1 MSPSTETLDP
11 ISPVGHV
18 FQVRSLRKIHLGP
31 VCVGIRSN
39 EPDFK
44 GFRFFSK
51 SFHPYSAGSSDDGD
65 EPHFTLN
72 LCNLGV
78 DGPWPLETLR
88 ATQDKSY
95 RGKRM
100 SAGYYLTDH
109 FGAPAYLVTQG
120 TQYWI
125 FAEDFEPIL
134 WPYAVKHLLTLY
146 SMEHGMLHLKAAGIA
161 IEGQGALLVGR
172 GGSGKTV
179 LLTQLC
185 GAGAQFLSNT
195 HALIDGRNLLGI
207 RTTMRVRSDPF
218 FGPIIATRGLSPNV
232 KAGEYCAD
240 PLADLGWPGVR
251 SAPVRSVCLVDY
263 KGSGTRTIRE
273 IDRDTV
279 FDYMEQ
285 FSLAVNVY
293 GLKED
298 ILDSLAGDVTRF
310 SAEMSQMK
318 ARLHALVDGS
328 RCYYISCDASD
339 PGNLRSIC
347 DLLKTPSDPF
357 YGPDDQDTD

>member
-1 MSPSTETLDP
+1 MLSSTETLDP
-11 ISPVGHV
+11 LSPVGTG
-18 FQVRSLRKIHLGP
+18 FQVRSRGRIHLGP
-31 VCVGIRSN
+31 VCIDLRSN

-51 SFHPYSAGSSDDGD
+51 SVLPHSADSGDDD
-65 EPHFTLN
+65 DAPHFTLN
-72 LCNLGV
+72 LCHLGI
-78 DGPWPLETLR
+78 DGPWPLQTLR
-88 ATQDKSY
+88 EMQDKSY
-95 RGKRM
+95 RGRRM
-100 SAGYYLTDH
+100 AAGYYLTDH
-109 FGAPAYLVTQG
+109 FGAPAYLVTGG

-134 WPYAVKHLLTLY
+134 WPYAIKHLLTLY

-161 IEGQGALLVGR
+161 IDGQGALLVGR

-179 LLTQLC
+179 LLAQLC
-185 GAGAQFLSNT
+185 GAGAQFMSNT

-207 RTTMRVRSDPF
+207 RTSMRVRSDRF
-218 FGPIIATRGLSPNV
+218 FGPIIATRGLPPSV

-240 PLADLGWPGVR
+240 PLADLGWPGVG

-263 KGSGTRTIRE
+263 KGSGTRAIRE
-273 IDRDTV
+273 MDRDTL

-298 ILDSLAGDVTRF
+298 ILDSLSGEVTRF
-310 SAEMSQMK
+310 SVEMSHMK
-318 ARLHALVDGS
+318 ARLRALVNGS
-328 RCYYISCDASD
+328 RCYYLSCDASD
-339 PGNLRSIC
+339 AGNLQAIC
-347 DLLKTPSDPF
+347 DLLKTPGDPV
-357 YGPDDQDTD
+357 

>member
-1 MSPSTETLDP
+1 MLPSTEALDP
-11 ISPVGHV
+11 VSPVGNV
-18 FQVRSLRKIHLGP
+18 FQVRSRRKIHLGP
-31 VCVGIRSN
+31 VCIDIRSN

-51 SFHPYSAGSSDDGD
+51 SFDPRSPTSSDDD
-65 EPHFTLN
+65 DAPHFTLS

-78 DGPWPLETLR
+78 DGPWPLQTLR
-88 ATQDKSY
+88 AVQDKSY

-109 FGAPAYLVTQG
+109 FGAPAYLVTRG

-125 FAEDFEPIL
+125 FAEDFESIL
-134 WPYAVKHLLTLY
+134 WPYAIKHLLTLY

-161 IEGQGALLVGR
+161 IDGQGALLVGR

-179 LLTQLC
+179 LLSHLC

-195 HALIDGRNLLGI
+195 HSLIDGRNLLGI
-207 RTTMRVRSDPF
+207 RTAMRVRSDQF
-218 FGPIIATRGLSPNV
+218 FGPIIARRGLSPSV

-273 IDRDTV
+273 MDRDTL

-298 ILDSLAGDVTRF
+298 VLDSLAGEVTRF
-310 SAEMSQMK
+310 SIEMSQMK
-318 ARLHALVDGS
+318 ARLRALVNSS
-328 RCYYISCDASD
+328 RCYYLSCDAAD

-347 DLLKTPSDPF
+347 DLLKTPGDPF
-357 YGPDDQDTD
+357 FVPGD